1 MEDDAYCMTLPRAY
15 AAHTVPKIDAVH
27 TTSALHRAVMDGEND
42 CVTLVK
48 LYDFW
53 PRLHARTLFS
63 QHEFAACEIAF
74 GFGQQNRD
82 LEWEDVLAIEVLV

>member
-1 MEDDAYCMTLPRAY
+1 MENDAYCMTMPRAD
-15 AAHTVPKIDAVH
+15 AAHTVPEIDAVH
-27 TTSALHRAVMDGEND
+27 TTSALHRAVMDREND

-53 PRLHARTLFS
+53 PRLHARTLFN
-63 QHEFAACEIAF
+63 QHKFAAREITF

>member
-1 MEDDAYCMTLPRAY
+1 MEDDAYCMTLPRAGGS
-15 AAHTVPKIDAVH
+15 TVEIGAVH
-27 TTSALHRAVMDGEND
+27 TTSIALHRAVMDGEND
-42 CVTLVK
+42 RVTLVAV
-48 LYDFW
+48 
-53 PRLHARTLFS
+53 PTSGRVACRTLFS